1 MKKIPTWQI
10 FISNHTWMKMSRFS
24 CPTKQPSPYPQ
35 YVQTH
40 TKNNHQQKY
49 ITLRHEQGALTI
61 LALDVWNELLQVRGL
76 IPPLPP
82 RHGLIPPLPPPHE
95 QGLSLPRMLE
105 WATLST
111 PCCAL
116 TPCPKATGQGQCK
129 IYFYTKMT
137 KHCVKWMK
145 VLSCWQQTYNTIL
158 YIYVV

>member
-1 MKKIPTWQI
+1 MYQIPTIFTQKWKKIPTWQI

-35 YVQTH
+35 YVHTH

-49 ITLRHEQGALTI
+49 ITLRHERGALTI

-116 TPCPKATGQGQCK
+116 TPCPKATGQGHCK

-137 KHCVKWMK
+137 KH
-145 VLSCWQQTYNTIL
+145 
-158 YIYVV
+158 